1 MDGWIT
7 VIDGLFTQS
16 RRVCV
21 PTFPLRLERSAAI
34 LLCCFSGLADFVR
47 PPRSAECGLTE
58 RTDAASPTPSGGRVV
73 PKSRHK
79 FRSSGPVSTLVRP
92 KTFLRSGSES
102 TPS

>member
-7 VIDGLFTQS
+7 VMDGLFTQS

-47 PPRSAECGLTE
+47 PPPE
-58 RTDAASPTPSGGRVV
+58 R
-73 PKSRHK
+73 
-79 FRSSGPVSTLVRP
+79 
-92 KTFLRSGSES
+92 
-102 TPS
+102 